1 MATRL
6 LVAAVGRLK
15 PDAERTLVE
24 RYADRAAK
32 AGASL
37 GLSLAIREVTE
48 SRAARAADRQ
58 REEAVALRAVIPPGG
73 VVFALD
79 EGGEILGSDA
89 FARRIA
95 RLRDD
100 GVSDLAFVIGGA
112 DGIDRDFV
120 RGAQQRIAFG
130 AMTWPHQL
138 VRAMLAEQIY
148 RAITI
153 LSGHPYH
160 RA

>member
-1 MATRL
+1 MRL

-24 RYADRAAK
+24 RYADRAAR
-32 AGASL
+32 AGAGL
-37 GLSLAIREVTE
+37 GLSFAIREVGE

-58 REEAVALRAVIPPGG
+58 REEAAALRGIVPAGAVI
-73 VVFALD
+73 FALD
-79 EGGEILGSDA
+79 EGGDVLTSEA
-89 FARRIA
+89 FAKRIA
-95 RLRDD
+95 RIRDD
-100 GVSDLAFVIGGA
+100 GTADLAFLIGGA
-112 DGIDRDFV
+112 DGLHGDLV
-120 RGAQQRIAFG
+120 REARQTIAFG

-138 VRAMLAEQIY
+138 VRAMLAEQVY

-153 LSGHPYH
+153 LAGHPYH

>member
-1 MATRL
+1 MALRL

-32 AGASL
+32 AGAGL
-37 GLSLAIREVTE
+37 GLSFAIREIAE

-58 REEAVALRAVIPPGG
+58 REEAVALRGIIPPGA
-73 VVFALD
+73 VVLALD
-79 EGGEILGSDA
+79 EGGDALTSDA
-89 FARRIA
+89 FAKRIA
-95 RLRDD
+95 RIRD
-100 GVSDLAFVIGGA
+100 GGAADLAFVIGGA
-112 DGIDRDFV
+112 DGLDRDLV
-120 RGAQQRIAFG
+120 AEARQTIAFG

-138 VRAMLAEQIY
+138 VRAMLAEQVY